1 MFKNTGGARLG
12 HAAGDTD
19 IEKQASQLASD
30 VKYKVRKSLSGQTN
44 LNPAQVAKAYLSQL
58 EKSPA
63 PSTVKAMAR
72 KKLTGGLK
80 EEYNISQLA
89 EDSVK
94 SVFTKV
100 FTEESTEKKYHIKVI
115 DKKTGNSYTREA
127 TRAKISE
134 LRANPNIASVE
145 MTSYGKDR
153 DRDGKI
159 ESSSKEHAGVVHN
172 AIQRKKGG
180 VPDGKDTRKE
190 SVEEEAVYEAGRFHT
205 ASAQQAGFQRIKD
218 KESGGPGVGRVRS
231 DDEIKKEK
239 GGEAFL
245 DRIAKA
251 KAKMK
256 KDAEMQEGLDTFEKG
271 EQERIIK
278 GMKKDKKSFVK
289 RYGKRDAADVMY
301 ATATKLAKKA
311 GDTSKSDKRYAAEDK
326 AFSNVVAILQKK
338 YGKDSILTKDNPPK
352 KPTDKQKAEWKAEKA
367 KRAAQN
373 KPTGNPYK
381 PRQGESD

>member
-1 MFKNTGGARLG
+1 MNKIEKDAI
-12 HAAGDTD
+12 DV
-19 IEKQASQLASD
+19 EKQA
-30 VKYKVRKSLSGQTN
+30 
-44 LNPAQVAKAYLSQL
+44 
-58 EKSPA
+58 
-63 PSTVKAMAR
+63 
-72 KKLTGGLK
+72 
-80 EEYNISQLA
+80 
-89 EDSVK
+89 
-94 SVFTKV
+94 
-100 FTEESTEKKYHIKVI
+100 
-115 DKKTGNSYTREA
+115 
-127 TRAKISE
+127 
-134 LRANPNIASVE
+134 
-145 MTSYGKDR
+145 
-153 DRDGKI
+153 
-159 ESSSKEHAGVVHN
+159 
-172 AIQRKKGG
+172 
-180 VPDGKDTRKE
+180 
-190 SVEEEAVYEAGRFHT
+190 
-205 ASAQQAGFQRIKD
+205 
-218 KESGGPGVGRVRS
+218 
-231 DDEIKKEK
+231 
-239 GGEAFL
+239 
-245 DRIAKA
+245 
-251 KAKMK
+251 